1 MSYPIPKIVVKD
13 NKSYVKIDYDRYFY
27 ESEIYPNIFTSDI
40 INPTDLVQKA
50 IDKFSTPTF
59 NVRYTFNTPGEN
71 SNGVLEIIINIKNEI
86 IKEVKQYSI
95 PMIYF
100 YKNDYDYMNERFY
113 QLEDIIKELKNENQ
127 TLKCEMTSILK
138 TLNKKDTEINT
149 DYAGS
154 YVSETSESEEEK
166 NKIVLI
172 SKRRQKNVI

>member
-1 MSYPIPKIVVKD
+1 
-13 NKSYVKIDYDRYFY
+13 
-27 ESEIYPNIFTSDI
+27 
-40 INPTDLVQKA
+40 
-50 IDKFSTPTF
+50 
-59 NVRYTFNTPGEN
+59 
-71 SNGVLEIIINIKNEI
+71 
-86 IKEVKQYSI
+86 
-95 PMIYF
+95 MIYF